1 MKTIYIT
8 TIPHNDQRYETVG
21 DYWAD
26 DEWDEF
32 DITVSDMKN
41 EDFEFLVAIHE
52 MVEQYLCERMG
63 IPEKKILA
71 FDIQFEKKRKKGN
84 VDEPGDDPKAPY
96 RHEHSMATAVERMV
110 AGYLGINWKDY
121 EKKCNSMK
129 QHGK

>member
-1 MKTIYIT
+1 MKIEIE
-8 TIPHNDQRYETVG
+8 TIPHDDQRYETVG
-21 DYWAD
+21 DYYSFQGVD
-26 DEWDEF
+26 FID
-32 DITVSDMKN
+32 VSDMNSK
-41 EDFEFLVAIHE
+41 DFEFLVAVHE
-52 MVEQYLCERMG
+52 MVEQYLCKRMG
-63 IPEKKILA
+63 IPEKKISA